1 MWAQSQGAEEE
12 TSWTEKEL
20 GPMATHQDVL
30 AQSWPTRALNYS
42 SAFTEKQKAEAAHLL
57 QNGLSYSLTLKFTM
71 GILNS
76 PVHFGEGK
84 QSTPHLPSPDR
95 LGPTEPCLFLLNDS
109 HRALMLPLLSDYQA
123 RQVPRPPLG

>member
-42 SAFTEKQKAEAAHLL
+42 SAFTGKQQAEAAHLL
-57 QNGLSYSLTLKFTM
+57 HNGLSYSLTLKFTM
-71 GILNS
+71 GILNY
-76 PVHFGEGK
+76 PMHIGEGK
-84 QSTPHLPSPDR
+84 HNTPHLPSPDW
-95 LGPTEPCLFLLNDS
+95 LGPTELRLILLNRS
-109 HRALMLPLLSDYQA
+109 HRALRLPFLSDYQA